1 MLLFETLEESTDL
14 GHRSLIFSQWT
25 SLLDLVETRL
35 KEKNISFSRLD
46 GSTRNRDQVVSAFQ
60 KETGPT
66 VMLLSLKAGGV
77 GITLTAADHIYILDP
92 WWNPAA
98 EDQAAD
104 RAHRIGQENPVFIHR
119 LVARDTVEDKILQ
132 LQKKKKALAEGVIG
146 GAEQNADFTKEEL
159 LQLLHS
165 L

>member
-1 MLLFETLEESTDL
+1 
-14 GHRSLIFSQWT
+14 
-25 SLLDLVETRL
+25 
-35 KEKNISFSRLD
+35 
-46 GSTRNRDQVVSAFQ
+46 
-60 KETGPT
+60 
-66 VMLLSLKAGGV
+66 MLLSLKAGGV

-119 LVARDTVEDKILQ
+119 LVARDTVEDKILL

-146 GAEQNADFTKEEL
+146 RGGQSAEPTKEEILSL
-159 LQLLHS
+159 LAS

>member
-1 MLLFETLEESTDL
+1 
-14 GHRSLIFSQWT
+14 
-25 SLLDLVETRL
+25 V
-35 KEKNISFSRLD
+35 
-46 GSTRNRDQVVSAFQ
+46 VVSQFQ
-60 KETGPT
+60 KEDGPP

-119 LVARDTVEDKILQ
+119 LVARDTVEDKILL
-132 LQKKKKALAEGVIG
+132 LQKKKKALAEGVIADAA
-146 GAEQNADFTKEEL
+146 GAADLSKDEILDFL
-159 LQLLHS
+159 RGL
-165 L
+165 